1 MNFLIKN
8 TKMQKYQHRSDR
20 TDLLRVVPSHVR
32 LVFDQLSKANSR
44 VEHHRPLRSYH
55 AIANGVV
62 KVGDLLERL
71 CLRRKLL
78 GLLWVYFI
86 LLHSRV
92 RHIWNTFWKD
102 LNFSKST
109 RFLEYNTI

>member
-8 TKMQKYQHRSDR
+8 TKMQKYYHR

-44 VEHHRPLRSYH
+44 VEHHRPLRCYH

-78 GLLWVYFI
+78 GLLWVYCIVEFAI
-86 LLHSRV
+86 FGTHFGN
-92 RHIWNTFWKD
+92 I
-102 LNFSKST
+102 
-109 RFLEYNTI
+109 